1 MCFLELTLYAFDGIS
16 SKYAGTILD
25 RYLRYKDIQLTYG
38 IPNEQSIYGDWVD
51 KDSRNDLIYENV
63 IEGDYIEEADEID
76 LKICT
81 NPDGKLA
88 LSSVTSN
95 GVFLKQIKSIPFGV
109 TDIPENILI
118 QKVVDLF
125 NEPRFQIDPIV
136 NNNVLPYS
144 RLTDKN
150 LPGHTFLC
158 AGGDEDVKMEKIRLN
173 LIEL

>member
-1 MCFLELTLYAFDGIS
+1 MDNTNTFETGIGSLDGFIIKAPTEIQMGFLELTLYAFDGIS

-88 LSSVTSN
+88 LT
-95 GVFLKQIKSIPFGV
+95 
-109 TDIPENILI
+109 
-118 QKVVDLF
+118 
-125 NEPRFQIDPIV
+125 
-136 NNNVLPYS
+136 
-144 RLTDKN
+144 
-150 LPGHTFLC
+150 
-158 AGGDEDVKMEKIRLN
+158 
-173 LIEL
+173 